1 MGRRR
6 RADRLRAP
14 TSDYADGH
22 GNVLVLRGALSPA
35 TRREYHDVLHGNQ
48 LSQEDAW
55 HRAVEFLFERLAVS
69 WTVAGVPTTRQK
81 ELVAR
86 FRMANG
92 DERGW
97 IRSVLREHVKEHF
110 PELEAP

>member
-1 MGRRR
+1 MGRRSR
-6 RADRLRAP
+6 RERVKAP
-14 TSDYADGH
+14 TTDYTDAE

-35 TRREYHDVLHGNQ
+35 TRREYDAVLRGNP

-69 WTVAGVPTTRQK
+69 WTIAGVPAQRQN

-86 FRMANG
+86 FRLAG
-92 DERGW
+92 GTERDW
-97 IRSVLREHVKEHF
+97 IRSVLREHLAEHF
-110 PELEAP
+110 PDMEAP

>member
-1 MGRRR
+1 
-6 RADRLRAP
+6 
-14 TSDYADGH
+14 
-22 GNVLVLRGALSPA
+22 
-35 TRREYHDVLHGNQ
+35 VLHGNQ

-81 ELVAR
+81 ELLARLRVAS
-86 FRMANG
+86 G
-92 DERGW
+92 DERAW
-97 IRSVLREHVKEHF
+97 VRSVLREHVKEHF